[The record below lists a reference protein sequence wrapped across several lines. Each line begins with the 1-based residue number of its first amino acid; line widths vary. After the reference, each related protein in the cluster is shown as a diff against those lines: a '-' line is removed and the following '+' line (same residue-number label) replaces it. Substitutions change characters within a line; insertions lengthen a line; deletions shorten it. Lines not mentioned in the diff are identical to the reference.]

1 MKCLE
6 SVKLIQ
12 FFLYEQTEIRL
23 QEITGIFGPNGSGK
37 SAFLDAVQIAM
48 FGANTRLHA
57 LNAQADDDK
66 EKSTR
71 SLRSYCLG
79 QYGDA
84 PDQRVRDQATTYITL
99 IWRDTETN
107 EPLSMGVCL
116 SASSDTEKHEVL
128 GRYLLRGIELS
139 MGDHTEIAD
148 GQERPREWRTFLHQL
163 KERARVTGD
172 DPVFPDSDR
181 YIRAMLIALQGGGGV
196 PMTESFTRAF
206 RFALRMR
213 FDKSVDQIVRN
224 DVLESRPTNIQR
236 FKELTDS
243 FKRLNEMVQHIE
255 EKIASGEE
263 VANAFDS
270 ALREARKA
278 SSWQALAV
286 QAEESEA
293 TAILHGIAK
302 SNDALEKDIGEARA
316 ASGTQSGL
324 LDEARRNLSQARS
337 MRESHWAH
345 KDHATARTDFDAA
358 RSILNNRHQEFSDL
372 SRSLTAVMQVAS
384 ESELTKTYRNEL
396 QKSSNDIRE
405 LTASPET
412 VNASLIERAVRGTL
426 KTISR
431 MTSELFNDLREVGNA
446 LQRNATDKSNN
457 EQALSRVHSGRAP
470 LSRSVQSLLSELG
483 DHGLAPTPVCDLVR
497 VKDAAWQPV
506 IESYLGRH
514 VEALLT
520 SEEDESPVFSRYRQL
535 SGARA
540 IYGVKIARRSSIT
553 VGHPPRTGTVASLIE
568 GDDPFAVA
576 YLQRLL
582 GDLRCATTDAESLGG
597 GRTLTIDGMLVGNGD
612 FERIKPLNAT
622 ELKLGGGDKAHL
634 SRLLEERR
642 RLTKENETLSCRQEK
657 ISALV
662 EMLRSIPA
670 GETFIGQLNAAIVRC
685 NEAKADLDRFGARLK
700 TSTDA
705 EYEHLSQ
712 LVSELE
718 EKRIPSFDQQA
729 REAQAKLIELE
740 VKLKHGLLDEEKASD
755 ALEAVSSRLSLFR
768 GDDDFD
774 RDYASDKW
782 EVMLSKHDTD
792 YKAMIAYCNAQ
803 HGTAVTR
810 RDNASRNGTGLLF
823 SFQERFRESAGAEAA
838 SDWRVA
844 SKWMTGVLDKLRS
857 TELLDYKKQAQ
868 DAYLAS
874 QETFRTDVAIAL
886 NNNIAWLDESLKRLN
901 RALNDCPAFTNGE
914 RYQFVRKVRPQ
925 LERLLNFIK
934 DIAAHGPHG
943 DLYGNPG
950 EMPAYFVELLNDKVK
965 PGTASIRSP
974 LDDYREFFEFDINI
988 LRENPTDKSSKV
1000 IGHLSK
1006 RLGPG
1011 SGGEHR
1017 APLYVIAGA
1026 ALASAYRLDSRHQDG
1041 LRLILLDEAFN
1052 KMDMTNIIATMR
1064 YLEQIGL
1071 QVFMVSPGE
1080 NLGTLTAFLH
1090 RYYDLLRDVESNVV
1104 RLEGHDVSE
1113 RTRLLFRED
1122 LPEFNPELLDAELA
1136 AVRGN
1141 IPATV

>member
-66 EKSTR
+66 ERSTR

-84 PDQRVRDQATTYITL
+84 PEQRVRDQATTYITL

-128 GRYLLRGIELS
+128 GRYILRGIELS

-172 DPVFPDSDR
+172 DPVYPDSDR

-263 VANAFDS
+263 VASAFDS
-270 ALREARKA
+270 ALKEARKA
-278 SSWQALAV
+278 SSWRALAV

-293 TAILHGIAK
+293 TAILHGIAN
-302 SNDALEKDIGEARA
+302 SNDVLEKDIGEAKI
-316 ASGTQSGL
+316 ASATQSGFL
-324 LDEARRNLSQARS
+324 EEARRDLSQARS
-337 MRESHWAH
+337 IRESHWAH

-358 RSILNNRHQEFSDL
+358 RSILTNRRQEFSGL
-372 SRSLTAVMQVAS
+372 SRSLTAVLQMAS
-384 ESELTKTYRNEL
+384 ESELTKAYRNEL

-405 LTASPET
+405 LTASSEA

-431 MTSELFNDLREVGNA
+431 MTSELFNDLREVENA
-446 LQRNATDKSNN
+446 LQRNTAEKSNN
-457 EQALSRVHSGRAP
+457 EQALSRVKSGRAP
-470 LSRSVQSLLSELG
+470 LSRPVQSLLSELG
-483 DHGLAPTPVCDLVR
+483 DHGLAPIPVCDLVR

-540 IYGVKIARRSSIT
+540 IYGVKIARRSSIA
-553 VGHPPRTGTVASLIE
+553 VGQSPRPGTVASLIE
-568 GDDPFAVA
+568 GGDPFAVA

-582 GDLRCATTDAESLGG
+582 GDLKCATTDAESLGG

-612 FERIKPLNAT
+612 FERIKPLNVT

-634 SRLLEERR
+634 SHLLDEKKRLI
-642 RLTKENETLSCRQEK
+642 KENETLSGRRDK
-657 ISALV
+657 IGALV

-685 NEAKADLDRFGARLK
+685 TEAKADLDRFGARLK

-705 EYEHLSQ
+705 EYERLSQ
-712 LVSELE
+712 LVNELE
-718 EKRIPSFDQQA
+718 ERRIPSLDQQA
-729 REAQAKLIELE
+729 REAQAKVIELE
-740 VKLKHGLLDEEKASD
+740 VKLKHGLLDEEKASET
-755 ALEAVSSRLSLFR
+755 LEAVSSRLSLCR
-768 GDDDFD
+768 CDDDFD
-774 RDYASDKW
+774 CDYASDKW
-782 EVMLSKHDTD
+782 EVMLSRHDTD
-792 YKAMIAYCNAQ
+792 YKATVAYCNAQ
-803 HGTAVTR
+803 YGTAVTR
-810 RDNASRNGTGLLF
+810 RDNASRSGTGLLF
-823 SFQERFRESAGAEAA
+823 SFQERFRESAGADAV

-844 SKWMTGVLDKLRS
+844 SKWIAGVLDKLRS
-857 TELLDYKKQAQ
+857 TELLDYKQQAQ

-874 QETFRTDVAIAL
+874 QETFRADVAIAL
-886 NNNIAWLDESLKRLN
+886 NNNIEWLDESLKRLN
-901 RALNDCPAFTNGE
+901 RALDDCPVFSNGE

-925 LERLLNFIK
+925 LERLLDFIK

-950 EMPAYFVELLNDKVK
+950 EMPTYFVELFNDKVK
-965 PGTASIRSP
+965 PGTASMRSP

-988 LRENPTDKSSKV
+988 LRENPIDKSSKV

-1122 LPEFNPELLDAELA
+1122 LPEFNPELLETELA

-1141 IPATV
+1141 IPTTV